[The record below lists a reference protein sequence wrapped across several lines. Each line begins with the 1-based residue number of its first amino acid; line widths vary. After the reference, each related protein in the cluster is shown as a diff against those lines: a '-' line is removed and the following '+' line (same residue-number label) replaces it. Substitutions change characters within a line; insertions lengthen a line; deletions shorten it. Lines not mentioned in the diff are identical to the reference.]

1 MGFFSNKK
9 KYLFEAEDDNTTS
22 EPTTSSDAGNAD
34 AQSADTSNDATDQS
48 TDNTEDNTDQ
58 NNDNQDDAND
68 DGFGDEDTDNQDDDF
83 SIDSDPDPD
92 DDGGDDSGSDN
103 SSSSSSSSDSDE
115 EDTVKSDSL
124 KAKDKELFDTL
135 TPAEQ
140 KLKLKSL
147 KQLFVD
153 IYSNCD
159 NIIEKFNSLAAEYD
173 EANDQI
179 DRIVGTLYGLRK
191 MISDYLLNKFDTS
204 SYIEN
209 DIMFNNY
216 LAILNSIKNISE
228 DIKNIYKDDSSDS

>member
-9 KYLFEAEDDNTTS
+9 KYLFEAEDDNTAS
-22 EPTTSSDAGNAD
+22 EPTTGSDAGTAD
-34 AQSADTSNDATDQS
+34 TQAADTSTDSDQS
-48 TDNTEDNTDQ
+48 TDNNTEDNADQ
-58 NNDNQDDAND
+58 NNDNQDTND

-92 DDGGDDSGSDN
+92 DSGDDSGSDD

-124 KAKDKELFDTL
+124 KAKDKELFDSL

-153 IYSNCD
+153 MYSNCD

>member
-22 EPTTSSDAGNAD
+22 EPTTGSDAGNTD
-34 AQSADTSNDATDQS
+34 AQSADTGNDTTDQS
-48 TDNTEDNTDQ
+48 TDNTEDNSDQ

-92 DDGGDDSGSDN
+92 DGGDDSGSDD

-153 IYSNCD
+153 MYSNCD